1 MGSNVLRSLKVT
13 TMPIALVVA
22 AVSQCQ
28 SMLADERQWQLI
40 VSFDP
45 SEMPVV
51 MALEMAVTLMAAFE
65 GSWTRRWFAESD

>member
-1 MGSNVLRSLKVT
+1 
-13 TMPIALVVA
+13 
-22 AVSQCQ
+22 
-28 SMLADERQWQLI
+28 MLADERPWQLI

-51 MALEMAVTLMAAFE
+51 MALEKAVTLMAAFE

>member
-1 MGSNVLRSLKVT
+1 MTNISLVFVNSKQRTLRSGCC
-13 TMPIALVVA
+13 
-22 AVSQCQ
+22 SQ
-28 SMLADERQWQLI
+28 STLAGERQWQLI

-65 GSWTRRWFAESD
+65 GRWTRRWFAESD

>member
-1 MGSNVLRSLKVT
+1 MTNISLVFVNSMQRTLRSGCC
-13 TMPIALVVA
+13 
-22 AVSQCQ
+22 SQ
-28 SMLADERQWQLI
+28 STLADERQWQLI